1 MDRAVGMLAIIA
13 LVVASTVI
21 VAAWA
26 VSTDPR
32 RDEVARDFA
41 KQVFLV
47 DGITE
52 LGEGA
57 KRIRALHPY
66 LVRGAEG
73 QMVILAATQ
82 MDAAELVATREGDK
96 VEVSSFLGRYRVV
109 KLPQGGWAVAVLP
122 NWLGFLGHAQD

>member
-1 MDRAVGMLAIIA
+1 MERAVGMLAIIA

-26 VSTDPR
+26 VSTDHR

-52 LGEGA
+52 IGEGS
-57 KRIRALHPY
+57 KRIRGLHPY

-96 VEVSSFLGRYRVV
+96 VEVASFLGRYRVV
-109 KLPQGGWAVAVLP
+109 RLPQGGWAVAVLP